1 VKEELIDLYC
11 IYLKDSQSTE
21 KAARLQELL
30 GIDESQASSLKE
42 MVTTSGFSL
51 GLEEEEFSF

>member
-1 VKEELIDLYC
+1 
-11 IYLKDSQSTE
+11 LKDSQSAE